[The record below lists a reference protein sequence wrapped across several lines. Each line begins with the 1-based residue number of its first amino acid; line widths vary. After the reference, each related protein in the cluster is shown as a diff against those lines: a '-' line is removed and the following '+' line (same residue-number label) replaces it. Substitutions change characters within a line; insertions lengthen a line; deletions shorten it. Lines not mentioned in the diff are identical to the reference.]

1 MDLILKWGTIV
12 DTVLHI
18 RFLGSLY
25 KFHVYSDF
33 NTQNLHLYM
42 NVFVMLSLFNLHRSE
57 EHTSELQSQL

>member
-1 MDLILKWGTIV
+1 MDLTLKQGIIA

-18 RFLGSLY
+18 HFLGSLY

-42 NVFVMLSLFNLHRSE
+42 NVFMMLNLFNLHKWGGD
-57 EHTSELQSQL
+57 